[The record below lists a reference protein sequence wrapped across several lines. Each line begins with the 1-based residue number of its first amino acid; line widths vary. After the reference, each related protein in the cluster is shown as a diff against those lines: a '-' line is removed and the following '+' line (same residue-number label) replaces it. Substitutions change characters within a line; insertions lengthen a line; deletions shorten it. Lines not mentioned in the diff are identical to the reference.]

1 MRLFSIVLIFR
12 EEVQQQT
19 LLVGDPVIKEVP
31 RRPGIENR
39 ADRIVEEDL
48 RADREVKPAGIS
60 GVAEKPA
67 IERLLNESTNKD
79 RS

>member
-1 MRLFSIVLIFR
+1 MGALSVAFIFR
-12 EEVQQQT
+12 EKVEQQT

-48 RADREVKPAGIS
+48 RADREVKPAGVS

-67 IERLLNESTNKD
+67 IERLSNESTNKD